1 MNIKNKQ
8 IKPALGKLMS
18 GSLLI
23 SLGGGFAVSIIN
35 GYESIKNIY
44 EYYEGYMNGAS
55 SFELQNTLHSLNN
68 HSINLMLGTLIVIGS
83 HTAYKLMQ
91 KRFKDHTKV
100 NVTQEYP
107 TGSCVI
113 IKNSDGKFL
122 ATSRRN
128 APDLW
133 GLPGG
138 KIDPEELPINAA
150 VRELKEETDININ
163 KKDLNLVYEGLC
175 GPGKDGRTFYVYTY
189 EFTGDCDNVPFKA
202 IEPGIDVQW
211 VTKEQLNN
219 GPFGSYN
226 QQAIQA
232 YENKDFK
239 NKLTITHPSLI

>member
-8 IKPALGKLMS
+8 IRPVIGKMIS
-18 GSLLI
+18 GSLLA
-23 SLGGGFAVSIIN
+23 SLGAGLTVSIIN

-55 SFELQNTLHSLNN
+55 LFELQNTVHSLNN
-68 HSINLMLGTLIVIGS
+68 HSVNLMLGALIVSGS
-83 HTAYKLMQ
+83 YATYKLMQ
-91 KRFKDHTKV
+91 KKFKDHTKMA
-100 NVTQEYP
+100 VTNEYP

-138 KIDPEELPINAA
+138 KIDPDELPINAA
-150 VRELKEETDININ
+150 VRELKEETDIHIN
-163 KKDLNLVYEGLC
+163 KKDLTLVYEGLC

-189 EFTGDCDNVPFKA
+189 EFTGDNDNVQFKA

-239 NKLTITHPSLI
+239 NKLTITQPSLI